1 MTSLAFEER
10 VIAYVSRNFTETERL
25 YCARKRELLAIT
37 RLVKHFDVYLRGTSF
52 VVRTDHASLQYIKTL
67 KEMPLHFQRW
77 IMQLEEYSYKIV
89 IRKSALHG
97 NADAMSRGC
106 HGKEC
111 ICIPVAKW
119 EAVKGITRPIMQMSC
134 IVMPT
139 LSIGAK
145 NHTSMMGVTDRHRYH
160 TSPAG

>member
-1 MTSLAFEER
+1 MMVSAPILAYPRSTGQFILDTDASAYAYGGVLSQMQANDVTGNLEER

-25 YCARKRELLAIT
+25 YCARKRELFAIT

-52 VVRTDHASLQYIKTL
+52 VVRTDHVSLQYIKTL

-89 IRKSALHG
+89 IRKGALHG

-106 HGKEC
+106 HGKGMYMH
-111 ICIPVAKW
+111 P
-119 EAVKGITRPIMQMSC
+119 SC
-134 IVMPT
+134 EVGD
-139 LSIGAK
+139 SEK
-145 NHTSMMGVTDRHRYH
+145 E
-160 TSPAG
+160 